1 MANKT
6 QIKYLEISASLLF
19 LFLVSCAQECFQ
31 RPSLNDYR
39 RENKILKSYE
49 TIYFEDALSPYTCA
63 DACLRDPRCRSFNFI
78 RNQDSSDKNKCAIKD
93 VNEDETSSGAFEE
106 DFETDFYN
114 VGYEA
119 LQKIFLTPSSSCT
132 QD

>member
-6 QIKYLEISASLLF
+6 QMKYLEISASLLF
-19 LFLVSCAQECFQ
+19 LFLVSCAQECSQ
-31 RPSLNDYR
+31 RLSLNDYR
-39 RENKILKSYE
+39 RENRILKSYQ
-49 TIYFEDALSPYTCA
+49 INYFEDALSPYTCA

-78 RNQDSSDKNKCAIKD
+78 RNQDSSDIKKCVIND
-93 VNEDETSSGAFEE
+93 VNKDEASSGAFKE
-106 DFETDFYN
+106 DFGTDFYN